1 MNKTGDW
8 ATQVKQRVHFD
19 RGLGR
24 AKIRPRKQREAQIN
38 GRAVER
44 INRIGQIKAERVIG
58 IQPPRP
64 PDQNGSDVRPYAPIA
79 PPVRAIPCRTVLM
92 VAPQDW
98 LQYRASSRDTSFV
111 RRP

>member
-44 INRIGQIKAERVIG
+44 INRIGQIKAERVTG
-58 IQPPRP
+58 SRNPMPYSFDGCAPRLASISRKLSRYVICAKAMMRNCFV
-64 PDQNGSDVRPYAPIA
+64 QRSD
-79 PPVRAIPCRTVLM
+79 RT
-92 VAPQDW
+92 
-98 LQYRASSRDTSFV
+98 
-111 RRP
+111 